1 MISGLSLWIAG
12 AMLAQGAIA
21 LVLLFI
27 MGAIRLPMVSK
38 GDMRMREIALSRDP
52 WPEHEKRVSNAFDN
66 QFQLPVLFYV
76 ACGLSMGFG
85 TIWIETVL
93 AWAFVLTRIAHAFVH
108 ATRNH
113 VPTRFFFFT
122 AGFAVMGIFWLELLA
137 RLFFIAVWNR
147 V

>member
-1 MISGLSLWIAG
+1 
-12 AMLAQGAIA
+12 
-21 LVLLFI
+21 
-27 MGAIRLPMVSK
+27 
-38 GDMRMREIALSRDP
+38 
-52 WPEHEKRVSNAFDN
+52 VSNAFDN